1 MSPASKS
8 KSKDKSAAKMVKEHN
23 KAAKSSVTPVNGGSG
38 VAASAYDPVSGMF
51 HTLESVPSASTP
63 TSQSNGRFRTI
74 DETEEHSGSSLG
86 TAAEYD
92 SVSNNDSCSGESEDQ
107 QKEKMVAGPTSRTE
121 PIPGSDMDKREKI
134 RQKNERKHQRQREKR
149 AQELHERCCSYL
161 TSRKLESLAQKL
173 VAMGFTSEQ
182 ATMALIQNEGRLE
195 ESALWLTEGGEESK
209 QQAPIN
215 LDGVNPKI
223 NITDELARI
232 ADMELIFKCTKQEV
246 ERAVVACE
254 GDLEK
259 AEENLR
265 TQKQEQTVAPQK
277 SEESADH
284 PMVSAG
290 FHNNRL
296 ATSSQN
302 STGRAQLKGLAPAIG
317 QQRRDE
323 RDLNNTKA
331 AVTAGFAPVETANR
345 NLLSLRKVQPKPDWT
360 KPQAPSPLEKRWP
373 NTSSIPSTPYSLA
386 SPLQVGA
393 AHTKPEPRYVAT
405 SGSDVKANMAG
416 GTLREPITM
425 MQRSQPNVTRP
436 NLPSTSIGLSA
447 SPPASSG
454 WYPSSSNPVEL
465 MKLANGG
472 LGQQLRN
479 LAMNGSSSQQFY
491 PQNHHQQFITGP
503 VESNGMGWG
512 ASWSMQGTTTRSSSS
527 STSLAVPS
535 SLGLFTGW
543 GSTGPSSSSPVD
555 WSTRG
560 SMPQCDY
567 TSIDW
572 SLDSTPL
579 PLPLSSIKGE
589 RLYDNSWHASYMTSK
604 AARPLVSNGVC
615 NSGLQDGGLMVD
627 RPMPSAGSHEWT
639 SPFGGKDLFRVP
651 RQFVTSPSP

>member
-1 MSPASKS
+1 MWDKSEMSPGSKS
-8 KSKDKSAAKMVKEHN
+8 KPKDKSAAKAVKDNHR
-23 KAAKSSVTPVNGGSG
+23 AAKSSVAPVNGGNG
-38 VAASAYDPVSGMF
+38 AAASAYDPVSGMF
-51 HTLESVPSASTP
+51 HTLESMPSASTP

-107 QKEKMVAGPTSRTE
+107 QKEKTVVGPTSRTE
-121 PIPGSDMDKREKI
+121 PIPGSDMDKREKV

-182 ATMALIQNEGRLE
+182 ATMALIQNDGRLE

-209 QQAPIN
+209 RQAPIN

-223 NITDELARI
+223 NIADELARI
-232 ADMELIFKCTKQEV
+232 AEMEFIFKCTKQEV

-259 AEENLR
+259 AKENLR
-265 TQKQEQTVAPQK
+265 SQKQEPTVAPQK
-277 SEESADH
+277 LDESGDH
-284 PMVSAG
+284 SIVSANG

-302 STGRAQLKGLAPAIG
+302 SMGRAQLKGVAPAIA
-317 QQRRDE
+317 QQRRDDRE
-323 RDLNNTKA
+323 FNYTKA
-331 AVTAGFAPVETANR
+331 AVAAGVAPVETANR
-345 NLLSLRKVQPKPDWT
+345 NLQSMRKIHPKPDWT
-360 KPQAPSPLEKRWP
+360 KPQAPASLEKRGP
-373 NTSSIPSTPYSLA
+373 NTTSTPSIPYSLA
-386 SPLQVGA
+386 CPSQVGA
-393 AHTKPEPRYVAT
+393 AQTKPEPRYVAT
-405 SGSDVKANMAG
+405 SGSDVKANMVG

-425 MQRSQPNVTRP
+425 MQRPQPNVTRP
-436 NLPSTSIGLSA
+436 NLPSTSISLSA
-447 SPPASSG
+447 SPPASVG
-454 WYPSSSNPVEL
+454 WYPSSTSPMEV

-479 LAMNGSSSQQFY
+479 LALNGPSSQQFY
-491 PQNHHQQFITGP
+491 PQNHHQQFISGP
-503 VESNGMGWG
+503 VESNSAGWG

-527 STSLAVPS
+527 SASLAVPS

-543 GSTGPSSSSPVD
+543 GSTVPSSSAPVD

-560 SMPQCDY
+560 SMPHCDY

-579 PLPLSSIKGE
+579 PLPSSSIKGE
-589 RLYDNSWHASYMTSK
+589 RLYDNLWHASYMTSE
-604 AARPLVSNGVC
+604 ATRPLVNNGV
-615 NSGLQDGGLMVD
+615 DH
-627 RPMPSAGSHEWT
+627 PTPSAGSHEWT
-639 SPFGGKDLFRVP
+639 SPFGGKDLFTVP